1 MENSK
6 KYHVDFILL
15 KYLHWKKIACHI
27 FEKFI
32 MWALQLSMN
41 MVYFMCKYHSQDPF
55 FQFLKY
61 HVDFENLKYVNQN
74 MQVNNRGPSR
84 FK

>member
-1 MENSK
+1 
-6 KYHVDFILL
+6 
-15 KYLHWKKIACHI
+15 
-27 FEKFI
+27 

-41 MVYFMCKYHSQDPF
+41 IVYFMCKYHPQDPF

-61 HVDFENLKYVNQN
+61 DIDFVNLKYVNQN